1 MVNYAN
7 DTMIDYNQVSNNTN
21 SAGIALSYIDH
32 ANIYKNTCTLNGD
45 AIDMNYANDTI
56 IDNNNCTRIYSM
68 H

>member
-32 ANIYKNTCTLNGD
+32 ANIYKNTLH
-45 AIDMNYANDTI
+45 IK
-56 IDNNNCTRIYSM
+56 R
-68 H
+68 